1 MADETIRYGRGVLF
15 PVRFDGA
22 GDFAQGKD
30 EDLLR
35 SDLQTMFGVEKGDL
49 AWDGELGGRFQR
61 FVGTG
66 VDGDGLID
74 ALAKAEALDVLA
86 ADDRMAQSELR
97 TITDP
102 ISGKMSLLVK
112 VNIRSKRGSNV
123 LPRDVEESIRLR

>member
-1 MADETIRYGRGVLF
+1 MADDTIRYGRGVLF

-30 EDLLR
+30 EELLR
-35 SDLQTMFGVEKGDL
+35 SDLQCMFSIEKGDL

-61 FVGTG
+61 FIGLG

-74 ALAKAEALDVLA
+74 ALVKAEALDVLA
-86 ADDRMAQSELR
+86 ADGRMAQSALR
-97 TITDP
+97 TEPDP
-102 ISGKMSLLVK
+102 ITGKLSLLVK

-123 LPRDVEESIRLR
+123 LPRDVEERIRLR